1 MLVIYFIV
9 SSLLSIALSFVHCV
23 KSPLIEFYWVMC
35 DSYSA
40 QKWAKLANSKT
51 LFLPPNVLP
60 KILVKMSKLKKVV
73 HLLQI
78 QCSNWLF
85 LPLLLKLVIDI
96 SASLCLLWN
105 LTEKKSFWQIL
116 VMAVN
121 VKWTFLLLFATF
133 SSILQHK
140 NGKKFTFNSLF
151 YSNLVL
157 GILVEMSFVYLKWIW
172 NDQKSKLKFLRNID
186 ISFHLESS

>member
-1 MLVIYFIV
+1 MLLLGLWWRCLRPASQLFCWSKLLVWSFQE
-9 SSLLSIALSFVHCV
+9 SLTQFLTSRQTEQY
-23 KSPLIEFYWVMC
+23 PLPV
-35 DSYSA
+35 A
-40 QKWAKLANSKT
+40 PTK
-51 LFLPPNVLP
+51 

-73 HLLQI
+73 NLLQI
-78 QCSNWLF
+78 QCSNWLLF

-140 NGKKFTFNSLF
+140 NGKKFSFNSHMILQF
-151 YSNLVL
+151 
-157 GILVEMSFVYLKWIW
+157 GIRYIW
-172 NDQKSKLKFLRNID
+172 YKC
-186 ISFHLESS
+186 HLST